1 MRRPS
6 RLRDHIRGPTL
17 WWRGAGPG
25 GRCLGTQSL
34 HLLVDLRDAVRHRG
48 GSEVARSRG
57 RQVFVVV
64 RFLWLFWGGVVGKDR
79 GMGAWQLWPEPEM
92 SLGNLITTVKDFLVW
107 VGQKLDGWVDGL
119 KVEVSSFS
127 VSLL

>member
-1 MRRPS
+1 
-6 RLRDHIRGPTL
+6 
-17 WWRGAGPG
+17 
-25 GRCLGTQSL
+25 
-34 HLLVDLRDAVRHRG
+34 
-48 GSEVARSRG
+48 
-57 RQVFVVV
+57 
-64 RFLWLFWGGVVGKDR
+64 
-79 GMGAWQLWPEPEM
+79 MGAWQLWPEPEM